1 MLSRVV
7 QKSNPIRAARRMSNS
22 SKKPI
27 KYLLFDLDGCLYS
40 ADSGYVAHSR
50 KQLFQYIW
58 DQGWVTNDDSSS
70 NMTEAE
76 KLKAAETFWRPLFT
90 KYNQTYRGLK
100 AAGLDIN
107 WDDYWSTCRK
117 GTADWL
123 SEDQPLRSL
132 LDQLPQRKFV
142 VSNCNETEVIEAL
155 DCLGITDCFERIY
168 GAKAML
174 PYCKPEKEAF
184 QKIIDDIGG
193 GITPQECCMFED
205 SYKNLVTCDK
215 MGMETV
221 FVLSEIHVR
230 EEGVSEKD
238 REMLSAVVPTLSE
251 ASGDTL
257 RAQLPRLF
265 SGV

>member
-1 MLSRVV
+1 MTNLEL
-7 QKSNPIRAARRMSNS
+7 KSKMSS
-22 SKKPI
+22 QKPI

-50 KQLFQYIW
+50 KQLFKYIW
-58 DQGWVTNDDSSS
+58 DQGWIESTKSGASLS
-70 NMTEAE
+70 EEE

-100 AAGLDIN
+100 EAGLNID
-107 WDDYWSTCRK
+107 WDDYWSTCRR

-123 SEDQPLRSL
+123 NEDKPLRTL
-132 LDQLPQRKFV
+132 LEQMPMRKFV
-142 VSNCNETEVIEAL
+142 VSNCNEVEVTEAL
-155 DCLGITDCFERIY
+155 DCLGITDQFERIY
-168 GAKAML
+168 GARAML
-174 PYCKPEKEAF
+174 PHCKPEKEAF
-184 QKIIDDIGG
+184 QKILDDIAENGES
-193 GITPQECCMFED
+193 IDPSECCMFED

-221 FVLSEIHVR
+221 FVLSEIHVK

-265 SGV
+265 V